1 MAWAQQWAKE
11 GVRVDWQKLL
21 PPKGFQ
27 VLPRRL
33 GCRENICVD
42 LSQPQD
48 EQRLRASSCDE
59 RGVYL
64 RSYDSSD
71 GETFSPCAIV
81 FGQSQKEVG

>member
-1 MAWAQQWAKE
+1 MAWAKQWAKE

-48 EQRLRASSCDE
+48 EQGLRAASCYE
-59 RGVYL
+59 RSFHL
-64 RSYDSSD
+64 RGYDSSD
-71 GETFSPCAIV
+71 GKALSPCAIV
-81 FGQSQKEVG
+81 FG